1 MKAAFLL
8 AKDPRFES
16 TGDLT
21 MAKLVITL
29 ARSSYDVAVVCLS
42 GRPEVVEADVVR
54 IPKTAPRPAEL
65 VSRSL
70 RTRRSLV
77 HTRFTSD
84 SLVKAVDDTD
94 ADIFVADHSYMAEAF
109 LHSSRAHTR
118 RHGDPIL
125 AVSTVVSETLV
136 WKATRGVLGRVD
148 SRRIVR
154 DELRVARQ
162 AYSVGTYDAEE
173 AQFYSDHGVRRAH
186 WLDLTLPPKT
196 QVDIGESGPRL
207 VFLGDRQWSPNQE
220 AFERLLT
227 WWPDIARGI
236 DGAELRIVGSR
247 GPGRPVPLPP
257 GVEDLGFVDDLDAFL
272 STSRAMVAPIVT
284 GGGVRVKIL
293 DAASRGMPV
302 VGTTAAVG
310 SLGPVLGIDG
320 IDDKHEF
327 VQRCR
332 RYLLDRSAA
341 VADGDALY
349 RANADRWNEGA
360 PHRAVQEWLAP

>member
-8 AKDPRFES
+8 AKDPGFES

-21 MAKLVITL
+21 MANLVMTL
-29 ARSSYDVAVVCLS
+29 ARSSYDVTVICLS
-42 GRPEVVEADVVR
+42 GRPEVQECGVVR
-54 IPKTAPRPAEL
+54 IAKTSPRVTDL
-65 VSRSL
+65 VGRSL
-70 RTRRSLV
+70 RSRRSLV

-84 SLVKAVDDTD
+84 PLVQAVDDD
-94 ADIFVADHSYMAEAF
+94 DSDIVVADHSYMAEAF
-109 LHSSRAHTR
+109 LQSSRAHTR

-136 WKATRGVLGRVD
+136 WKATRGMLGRVD
-148 SRRIVR
+148 SHRIVR

-162 AYSVGTYDAEE
+162 AYTVGTYDEEE

-186 WLDLTLPPKT
+186 WLDLTLPPVA
-196 QVDIGESGPRL
+196 QVDIGDSGPRL

-220 AFERLLT
+220 AYERLLT
-227 WWPDIARGI
+227 WWPDIAHGI
-236 DGAELRIVGSR
+236 DGAELRIVGSP
-247 GPGRPVPLPP
+247 GPGKALPLPA
-257 GVEDLGFVDDLDAFL
+257 GVKDMGFVDDLGAFL
-272 STSRAMVAPIVT
+272 ATCRAMVAPIVT

-302 VGTTAAVG
+302 VGTSAAVG

-341 VADGDALY
+341 VSDGDALY
-349 RANADRWNEGA
+349 RTNSDRWNDGA